1 MATVVANRGDLI
13 VDLVQ
18 GIPNLKPFK
27 PAGAFYLFVNISK
40 TGLFSLQFSE
50 RLLDEA
56 KVAVV
61 PGIAFG
67 DDHAIRMSFATSE
80 KLIESGVL
88 RIREWL
94 KKI

>member
-1 MATVVANRGDLI
+1 
-13 VDLVQ
+13 
-18 GIPNLKPFK
+18 
-27 PAGAFYLFVNISK
+27 
-40 TGLFSLQFSE
+40 
-50 RLLDEA
+50 LDEA

-67 DDHAIRMSFATSE
+67 DDHAIRVSFATSDQ
-80 KLIESGVL
+80 LIESGIS